1 MVNPLGIDG
10 RESKNQKPIEK
21 KWLEVECVPT
31 GLSPFKTKKNQ
42 PPAAAAEESAEAT
55 PHAPVEEKDLDG

>member
-21 KWLEVECVPT
+21 KWLEVECVEWWLVAIQNEKEP
-31 GLSPFKTKKNQ
+31 L
-42 PPAAAAEESAEAT
+42 PPSAAAEAT
-55 PHAPVEEKDLDG
+55 HAPVEEKDLDG

>member
-21 KWLEVECVPT
+21 KWLEVECVEWWLVAIQNEKEP
-31 GLSPFKTKKNQ
+31 S
-42 PPAAAAEESAEAT
+42 PAAAAESTEAT
-55 PHAPVEEKDLDG
+55 HAPVEEKDLDG